1 MNFKKFILDLWVSD
15 LEKSKSLWYVES
27 DQVEIISLYFK
38 KNLLKC
44 FKWLSKEKSLVFC
57 AAFKKSVF
65 LLKI

>member
-38 KNLLKC
+38 KLTQE
-44 FKWLSKEKSLVFC
+44 FQV
-57 AAFKKSVF
+57 AV
-65 LLKI
+65 